1 VNPPPPTWPV
11 VLAGFCAFLDLYAT
25 QPILPLLGAEF
36 HVSKASISLTVTL
49 ATLGVALSAPLIGT
63 LADRAG
69 RKRMIVLAA
78 ALLAVTTALAA
89 GAGGLGSLLVWRFLQ
104 GVVTP
109 GIFAVTVAYIQEEWA
124 LGGAGAA
131 TAAYVTGTVLGG
143 FSGRAV
149 TGWVATH
156 AGWRVSFLTLG
167 VMNALGAVA
176 LACWLPRERAVHAGK
191 AARQGWAALPLHLRN
206 RPLVA
211 TCAAGFCVLFS
222 MHALFTYVPFHLAAP
237 PFGLGPGA
245 LGSIFGVYLIGAVIT
260 PWFGKRIDHL
270 GHRSV
275 FSLAA
280 GIGVSGALLTLVPNL
295 WAVIA
300 GLALACTGV
309 FIEQSAASS
318 HIGKAAQ
325 SDIALA
331 VGLYVT
337 LYYAG
342 GSAGAAVPGWFWS
355 LAGWTG
361 CVLLVAAVQATTAGI
376 AWRFWGDQ
384 PLARLSSSVS
394 AGTTSNK
401 SPTMP

>member
-1 VNPPPPTWPV
+1 
-11 VLAGFCAFLDLYAT
+11 
-25 QPILPLLGAEF
+25 
-36 HVSKASISLTVTL
+36 
-49 ATLGVALSAPLIGT
+49 
-63 LADRAG
+63 
-69 RKRMIVLAA
+69 
-78 ALLAVTTALAA
+78 
-89 GAGGLGSLLVWRFLQ
+89 
-104 GVVTP
+104 
-109 GIFAVTVAYIQEEWA
+109 
-124 LGGAGAA
+124 
-131 TAAYVTGTVLGG
+131 
-143 FSGRAV
+143 
-149 TGWVATH
+149 
-156 AGWRVSFLTLG
+156 
-167 VMNALGAVA
+167 MNALGAVA
-176 LACWLPRERAVHAGK
+176 LARWLPRERAIHAGK
-191 AARQGWAALPLHLRN
+191 AARQGWAALPRHLRN

-245 LGSIFGVYLIGAVIT
+245 LGSIFGVYLIGAVVT

-295 WAVIA
+295 WAVVA

-318 HIGKAAQ
+318 HVGKAAQ

-342 GSAGAAVPGWFWS
+342 GSTGAAVPGWFWS
-355 LAGWTG
+355 LGGWTG

-394 AGTTSNK
+394 AGTTSNR